1 MEAKDWAFVFPDSK
15 RKQEQG
21 QFMTCDAF
29 NMKNKS
35 TSLDKAKL
43 QSIFF
48 LFLFKMKAWP
58 GKNVTSKGKWVLL
71 HVVYGCERWD
81 DWVKEG
87 KG

>member
-43 QSIFF
+43 QSNFF
-48 LFLFKMKAWP
+48 VPFQ
-58 GKNVTSKGKWVLL
+58 N
-71 HVVYGCERWD
+71 
-81 DWVKEG
+81 EG
-87 KG
+87 VARYKCHIQG